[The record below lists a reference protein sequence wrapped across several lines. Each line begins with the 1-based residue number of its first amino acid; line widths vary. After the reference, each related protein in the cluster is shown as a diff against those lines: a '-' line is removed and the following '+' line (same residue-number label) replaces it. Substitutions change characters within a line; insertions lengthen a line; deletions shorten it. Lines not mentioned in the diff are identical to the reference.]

1 MRQIRNKKFLNR
13 NNKCNF
19 APIKDV
25 NNKIKYNNLKGKQMK
40 KDLLRFGLLSL
51 LLVFAFIAKAQN
63 VTAVW
68 DFQNNLPEGIN
79 TAANF
84 QGKEGDLASTVEGI
98 TMHINAT
105 QGKLKGRTSDAQFNT
120 GAILQIPVKSAN
132 DVVTVTTYPN
142 YHNLTVGGKA
152 ATADVTEYNATSA
165 EVAKGYVEVNAT
177 AQSYLYQIK
186 VVHVSAI
193 QEKALYTT
201 DFTEWKKV
209 DGKTANNT
217 VVDLKTLYSKEVFTM
232 TLNGVEINPTGTNAK
247 FADRTGYMK
256 TLKYTGEYSA
266 AEPSAVTSALASIT
280 KITLHQA
287 ATGGKRGIKVSV
299 KGDCDADWVAIH
311 NVSIV
316 TQGGED
322 LTLDVNRTNCQ
333 IKFEGFTLSQNA
345 FVTDL
350 AIYGNV
356 DMSKTPMLGTFSLN
370 GTNYSAVDIFKE
382 DASGKQLATLL
393 VSKKATL
400 ISETNPLTDL
410 VAANGTI
417 KSTTYTTTGEGT
429 DQKTVV
435 TIVVEA
441 NSDEVTYELTVG
453 FKPDFTLTYYNIDG
467 TTAIGTQKVEQ
478 DANIE
483 KFQKDAEEQV
493 TVVEG
498 KKFRG
503 WATDL
508 KKDSKKFTT
517 SSVITADTKLYA
529 VVTDIE
535 TANKAARYDYDLQ
548 KEGFCADDHEAFCVE
563 GNGKWH
569 DVTHGWTFSAGDKIK
584 ILMGGKGYIKMNLCK
599 FSTTGNI
606 TLTDPKGTEIA
617 SVDAKAST
625 DGLITILQNT
635 STESGE
641 YTLTFAANAYL
652 HSLSIVNMTEPAY
665 TQEGNWYTVKAGNA
679 QSFIT
684 TLETVNAANAAADAP
699 RSYIFL
705 PNGTYDLGDK
715 CLTQISG
722 NNISIIGES
731 MDNTIIVNKPA
742 IENEGIGTTATLL
755 NLSNNLYLQDITLKD
770 ALDYYHTES
779 AGRAV
784 CLQDRGTKTI
794 CKNVKMLSYQDTYYS
809 NEPNGKG
816 QFYFEDSEIH
826 GTVDYICGGG
836 DVYFNRVLFVNESRK
851 EGVKNGTD
859 VIAAPNSKSEWG
871 YIFKDCTIENKAAN
885 FSLGRSW
892 NNIARLTWL
901 NTTINQKDEILNDGT
916 KYAYFDIAAMD
927 AAIADKFRLDV
938 LKDAEGNTFSPEEKK
953 VLFKDKNGKTKAA
966 EENIILTAEEAATYT
981 LDAVFGEWKPA
992 VLSTQAAATAATL
1005 DSDKLSWTGDAQMY
1019 LVSKD
1024 GKFFALTTE
1033 KSVNLNGEKGTFA
1046 VRAANQMGGF
1056 GATANSVSTGI
1067 RNITSATEAA
1077 VIKTAIYAADGT
1089 QLTNLQKGINII
1101 VKTLADGSKK
1111 TSKVIVK

>member
-1 MRQIRNKKFLNR
+1 
-13 NNKCNF
+13 
-19 APIKDV
+19 
-25 NNKIKYNNLKGKQMK
+25 MK
-40 KDLLRFGLLSL
+40 KDLLRLGLLSL
-51 LLVFAFIAKAQN
+51 LLAFAFIAKAQN

-68 DFQNNLPEGIN
+68 DFQKNLPEGIN

-98 TMHINAT
+98 TMHVNAT
-105 QGKLKGRTSDAQFNT
+105 QGKLAGRKSDAQFNT

-142 YHNLTVGGKA
+142 YHYLTVGGKA
-152 ATADVTEYNATSA
+152 ATEDVTEYNATSA
-165 EVAKGYVEVNAT
+165 EVAKGYVEVVAT
-177 AQSYLYQIK
+177 GGCYLYQVK

-201 DFTEWKKV
+201 DFTEWASYDRKKTTNEAV
-209 DGKTANNT
+209 K
-217 VVDLKTLYSKEVFTM
+217 LKTLYSKEDFTL
-232 TLNGVEINPTGTNAK
+232 TLNGVGVSPADSK
-247 FADRTGYMK
+247 FAGHTGFMQ
-256 TLKYTGEYSA
+256 TAKYTSEYSA

-287 ATGGKRGIKVSV
+287 ATGGTRGIKVSV
-299 KGDCDADWVAIH
+299 KGDGDADWVAIH

-316 TQGGED
+316 NASGED

-333 IKFEGFTLSQNA
+333 IKFENFNLKQNA
-345 FVTDL
+345 YVTDL

-467 TTAIGTQKVEQ
+467 TTVLGTQKVEQ

-483 KFQKDAEEQV
+483 KFQEGMEEKV
-493 TVVEG
+493 TVAEG

-503 WATDL
+503 WASDQ

-517 SSVITADTKLYA
+517 SSVITADAQLYA
-529 VVTDIE
+529 LVTDIE
-535 TANKAARYDYDLQ
+535 TINGTARYDYDFQ
-548 KEGFCADDHEAFCVE
+548 KEGFDINDHEAISVE
-563 GNGKWH
+563 GSGKWH
-569 DVTHGWTFSAGDKIK
+569 DTTHGWSFQATDKLK
-584 ILMGGKGYIKMNLCK
+584 VKMGGKGYIKMNLCQYSK
-599 FSTTGNI
+599 SGKI
-606 TLTDPKGTEIA
+606 TLLDPQGKEVSSI
-617 SVDAKAST
+617 DAKAT
-625 DGLITILQNT
+625 KDGNLGILQNE

-641 YTLTFAANAYL
+641 YTITFDADTYIHN
-652 HSLSIVNMTEPAY
+652 LSIVNMTTPAY
-665 TQEGNWYTVKAGNA
+665 TQNGNWMEVKAGDA

-684 TLETVNAANAAADAP
+684 ALEIANGNNAAANAA
-699 RSYIFL
+699 RTYIFL

-715 CLTQISG
+715 CLTTISG
-722 NNISIIGES
+722 SNISIIGES
-731 MDNTIIVNKPA
+731 MDNTIIVNKPEA
-742 IENEGIGTTATLL
+742 EGIAVTATLY
-755 NLSNNLYLQDITLKD
+755 NTSTGLYMQDLTLKNAYPFD
-770 ALDYYHTES
+770 SKTT
-779 AGRAV
+779 GRAV
-784 CLQDRGTKTI
+784 CLQDKGTLTI

-809 NEPNGKG
+809 NNNKG
-816 QFYFEDSEIH
+816 QYYFEGSDIH
-826 GTVDYICGGG
+826 GIVDFICGGG
-836 DVYFNRVLFVNESRK
+836 DAFFNKCTLTLEPGKGSYI
-851 EGVKNGTD
+851 T
-859 VIAAPNSKSEWG
+859 AP
-871 YIFKDCTIENKAAN
+871 YT
-885 FSLGRSW
+885 
-892 NNIARLTWL
+892 
-901 NTTINQKDEILNDGT
+901 DGT
-916 KYAYFDIAAMD
+916 KYGYVFDGCKIVGSATDSFTFGRSWGGTANCAFLNTILDKNAAAKIASTRWSTGGMNVVAKNFFEYNTLD
-927 AAIADKFRLDV
+927 EDGKVISPAENIVKF
-938 LKDAEGNTFSPEEKK
+938 T
-953 VLFKDKNGKTKAA
+953 KDKEVSEYNTIITAEKAA
-966 EENIILTAEEAATYT
+966 EFS
-981 LDAVFGEWKPA
+981 LDKVFTSWKPA
-992 VLSTQAAATAATL
+992 DLASQTTATAATL
-1005 DSDKLSWTGDAQMY
+1005 SNDKLSWTGDAQMY
-1019 LVSKD
+1019 LVAKD

-1033 KSVNLNGEKGTFA
+1033 KSVNLNGEKGTFT

-1056 GATANSVSTGI
+1056 GATTNSVSTGI
-1067 RNITSATEAA
+1067 RNITSATGAA

-1089 QLTNLQKGINII
+1089 QLSNLQKGINII

>member
-1 MRQIRNKKFLNR
+1 MKRN
-13 NNKCNF
+13 
-19 APIKDV
+19 
-25 NNKIKYNNLKGKQMK
+25 
-40 KDLLRFGLLSL
+40 LLRLGLLSL

-98 TMHINAT
+98 TMHVNAT
-105 QGKLKGRTSDAQFNT
+105 QGKLQGRTSDAQFNAGT
-120 GAILQIPVKSAN
+120 ILQIPVKSAN
-132 DVVTVTTYPN
+132 DVVAITSYPN

-152 ATADVTEYNATSA
+152 ATEDVTEYNATSA
-165 EVAKGYVEVNAT
+165 EVAKGYVEVVAT
-177 AQSYLYQIK
+177 GQSYLYQIK

-217 VVDLKTLYSKEVFTM
+217 LVDLKTLYSKEAFTM
-232 TLNGVEINPTGTNAK
+232 TLNGVEINPTGTNTK

-256 TLKYTGEYSA
+256 TLKYTGEYST
-266 AEPSAVTSALASIT
+266 AEPSAVTSPLASIT

-287 ATGGKRGIKVSV
+287 ATGGTRGIKVSV
-299 KGDCDADWVAIH
+299 KGDGDADWVTIH
-311 NVSIV
+311 NVSIA
-316 TQGGED
+316 TTSGED

-333 IKFEGFTLSQNA
+333 IKFEGFKLSQNA

-370 GTNYSAVDIFKE
+370 GTKYSAVDIFKE
-382 DASGKQLATLL
+382 DASGKQFATLL
-393 VSKKATL
+393 VSKKTNL
-400 ISETNPLTDL
+400 ISETNPLKDL

-417 KSTTYTTTGEGT
+417 KSTTYTTTGEGA

-435 TIVVEA
+435 TIVVES
-441 NSDEVTYELTVG
+441 NGDEVTYELTVA

-483 KFQKDAEEQV
+483 KFQEGMEEKV
-493 TVVEG
+493 TVAEG

-517 SSVITADTKLYA
+517 SSVITADTNLYA

-535 TANKAARYDYDLQ
+535 TASETVRYDYDLQ
-548 KEGFCADDHEAFCVE
+548 KEGFDINDHEAISVE
-563 GNGKWH
+563 GKGKWH
-569 DVTHGWTFSAGDKIK
+569 DATHGWSFEATDKLK
-584 ILMGGKGYIKMNLCK
+584 VKMGGKGYIKMNLCQYSK
-599 FSTTGNI
+599 TGKIILLN
-606 TLTDPKGTEIA
+606 PKGNEVSSI
-617 SVDAKAST
+617 DAKPT
-625 DGLITILQNT
+625 KDGNLGILQNE

-641 YTLTFAANAYL
+641 YTLTFDADTYI
-652 HSLSIVNMTEPAY
+652 HSLSIVNMTTPAY
-665 TQEGNWYTVKAGNA
+665 TQNGNWMEVKAGDA
-679 QSFIT
+679 QGFIT
-684 TLETVNAANAAADAP
+684 ALEIANGNNVETNAA
-699 RSYIFL
+699 RTYIFL

-715 CLTQISG
+715 CLTPISG

-731 MDNTIIVNKPA
+731 MDNTIIVNKP
-742 IENEGIGTTATLL
+742 EVEGIGVTATLF
-755 NLSNNLYLQDITLKD
+755 NTSTGLYMQDLTLKN
-770 ALDYYHTES
+770 AYPFNNST
-779 AGRAV
+779 GRAV
-784 CLQDRGTKTI
+784 CLQDRGTQTI

-809 NEPNGKG
+809 NNNKG
-816 QFYFEDSEIH
+816 QYYFEGSDIH
-826 GTVDYICGGG
+826 GIVDFICGGG
-836 DVYFNRVLFVNESRK
+836 DVFFNKCTLTLEPGKGSYITAPYTD
-851 EGVKNGTD
+851 GTD
-859 VIAAPNSKSEWG
+859 YG
-871 YIFKDCTIENKAAN
+871 YVFDGCKIVGSATDSFT
-885 FSLGRSW
+885 FGRSW
-892 NNIARLTWL
+892 GGTAKCAFLNTILDKNAAANIASTRWTTGGMNVVAKNFFEY
-901 NTTINQKDEILNDGT
+901 NTVDENGKVISPAEN
-916 KYAYFDIAAMD
+916 IV
-927 AAIADKFRLDV
+927 KF
-938 LKDAEGNTFSPEEKK
+938 T
-953 VLFKDKNGKTKAA
+953 KDKEVSEYNTIITAEKAA
-966 EENIILTAEEAATYT
+966 EFT
-981 LDAVFGEWKPA
+981 LDAVFGDWKPA
-992 VLSTQAAATAATL
+992 NLSAQAAATAATL
-1005 DSDKLSWTGDAQMY
+1005 DNDKLSWTGDAQMY
-1019 LVSKD
+1019 LVAKD

-1033 KSVNLNGEKGTFA
+1033 KSVNLNGEKGTFT

-1056 GATANSVSTGI
+1056 GATTNSVSTGI
-1067 RNITSATEAA
+1067 RNIAATTDAA

-1089 QLTNLQKGINII
+1089 QLSNLQKGINII